1 MREQERTT
9 LQAKQS
15 LHQNDELE
23 RELRLE
29 EARQLFAEWG
39 MKNWY
44 RGVLRGIM
52 IGIPIGVG
60 LGLVLR
66 RLLA

>member
-1 MREQERTT
+1 MREQGRTT

-44 RGVLRGIM
+44 RGVLRGLIV
-52 IGIPIGVG
+52 GIPIGVA
-60 LGLVLR
+60 LSFVFR
-66 RLLA
+66 RLF